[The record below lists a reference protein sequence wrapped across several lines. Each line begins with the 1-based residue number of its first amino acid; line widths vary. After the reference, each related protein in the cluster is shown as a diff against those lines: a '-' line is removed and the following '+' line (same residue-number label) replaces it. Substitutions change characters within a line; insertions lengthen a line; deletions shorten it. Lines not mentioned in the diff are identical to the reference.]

1 MSTVRRITRQFA
13 LAGILM
19 ATPLLA
25 QADASTTLPD
35 TPLEVCTTSVD
46 SSQGGSAA
54 AVTNSNIVQG
64 DSTLFASYYD
74 DTATMMTG
82 DLKAFTIDPTT
93 GSISS
98 TAQWSAQTILTALS
112 NSSLSGN
119 NSSRKFYTNIGGT
132 ATEIQDTSSFCSA
145 TNQTYLGA
153 SSESDCENII
163 KLLKGVNSTTGNPS
177 VTLGTTYRIPAKRL
191 GTIVHSEPVYVSGLN
206 MVIQAAND
214 GMLHAF
220 THNNSTIGAN
230 NSSNGSEAWTYIPK
244 AFLNSIGQSDAPNKI
259 KAYVTSGYTH
269 KYWLDATPAIDKFTT
284 TSTSG
289 NTTTTTNTYYLSSGF
304 AKGAKGI
311 FSLSLGTNQSTN
323 QNNSTP
329 TITTLPTPL
338 WTFDN
343 SSGATTV
350 DSDTGYLYGRPII
363 TQVTIGTTTTKVAIF
378 ASGFSTFDL
387 SSLASNSYLYVVNLT
402 TGALIKKF
410 SVSGKGLNYIAGFAD
425 SYSSLNQVQYVYGGD
440 LDGNVWRF
448 DLTSTDSNS
457 WNVHKLASLGAPIS
471 SEPELGQITIDGTPK
486 RFVYI
491 GTGRYLT
498 PSDLT
503 TASGSM
509 YGLIDRIDTVTSYND
524 SNDATVPNQLSTVT
538 LASSNYDTSA
548 STTVGV
554 ASNLSSY
561 GWAANLPTGQ
571 RVINSAAIANGK
583 VLFTAN
589 KPSNPCDTNNSSP
602 MESWLYVIDYQ
613 TGLQTGYFS
622 LASAATSAGLSDTHF
637 LASRPTVVKLSSGD
651 YRAMIRT
658 TDGDTLNVDVG
669 TLLTTSGGTGSAVKG
684 VFWREVITQ

>member
-112 NSSLSGN
+112 NNNLSGN

-132 ATEIQDTSSFCSA
+132 AIEIQDTSGFCNS
-145 TNQTYLGA
+145 NQTYLGA
-153 SSESDCENII
+153 SSESDCENIV

-191 GTIVHSEPVYVSGLN
+191 GTIVHSEPVYVSGLS

-269 KYWLDATPAIDKFTT
+269 KYWLDATPAIDKFTST
-284 TSTSG
+284 TTG
-289 NTTTTTNTYYLSSGF
+289 NGNQTTTTTTYYLSSGF
-304 AKGAKGI
+304 AKGAKGVY
-311 FSLSLGTNQSTN
+311 SLTLD
-323 QNNSTP
+323 
-329 TITTLPTPL
+329 TTTPTPL

-363 TQVTIGTTTTKVAIF
+363 TQVIIGTTVTKVAIF
-378 ASGFSTFDL
+378 ASGFSTYDL

-402 TGALIKKF
+402 TGALLKKF

-448 DLTSTDSNS
+448 DLTSTDTNS

-486 RFVYI
+486 RFIYI

-509 YGLIDRIDTVTSYND
+509 YGLIDRVDD
-524 SNDATVPNQLSTVT
+524 SGYTDSSATIPNQLSTVT